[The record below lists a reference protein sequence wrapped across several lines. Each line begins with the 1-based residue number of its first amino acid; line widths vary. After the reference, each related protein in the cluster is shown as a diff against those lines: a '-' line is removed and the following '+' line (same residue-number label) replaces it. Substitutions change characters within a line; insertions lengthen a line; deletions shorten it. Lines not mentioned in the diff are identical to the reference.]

1 MRIILNGRSASPNW
15 SELFTGAYFHH
26 LLVLRFILR
35 SNRLLIRNLFLYSL
49 LDTLAYLA
57 VLFRTDNHP
66 DLSSFEVK
74 LDGINRKWVVAPDLE
89 IIHTPVTC
97 FA

>member
-1 MRIILNGRSASPNW
+1 MFSLVESSVYQTP
-15 SELFTGAYFHH
+15 LFN
-26 LLVLRFILR
+26 
-35 SNRLLIRNLFLYSL
+35 SLF
-49 LDTLAYLA
+49 DTLTYFS

-97 FA
+97 FSVINDVMCFCVPSCC